1 MANESIRQLSDAL
14 GMATARLSGDPQR
27 MQMAL
32 GLQQSRKLQEQE
44 NKLNQFIGENV
55 PESQKK
61 FLQALSYQDK
71 VKALISSQKDSKI
84 VEGIDGFKYYA
95 DTGKRVL
102 PGLEK
107 PKEEYGMKQDAAG
120 YWRYTEGPDK
130 GERVFVGVEK
140 PDPLPDIKDESSLRK
155 EFNTQSNYFKGIAQS
170 FGKVAA
176 TDPTAAGDVSLIFA
190 YMKMLDPGSVVR
202 EGEQAT
208 ARQAEGVPGRV
219 LNLYNRAIT
228 GESLTPDQRADF
240 RKQAQ
245 NIYELA
251 LDDQSLNV
259 SRYKDIAERKGFD
272 PNVIVFDYSKG
283 IQPIVFEMS
292 LKEKS
297 LQDLQNLNAA
307 NYSDEQLEIIAKVLA
322 EKLGGS

>member
-1 MANESIRQLSDAL
+1 MANESIRQLADVL